1 MKLSDFSKSLSTLEI
16 VVLVVFV
23 VYLIFPLP
31 TPQLIA
37 PFINGSFGM
46 LTVFIVVILIFLY
59 TNPILGVVFIFVAY
73 ELLRRS
79 AAVYKAQPM
88 MKHSPTERKKTQ
100 EMVRMNPP
108 KETTLEEQVIQKMAP
123 AQKEFIRDNSGSN
136 FKPVYDLI
144 NGASK
149 A

>member
-16 VVLVVFV
+16 IVLVVFV
-23 VYLIFPLP
+23 IYLIFPLP

-88 MKHSPTERKKTQ
+88 MKNSPTERKKTQ

-123 AQKEFIRDNSGSN
+123 AQKKFIRDDSGSN
-136 FKPVYDLI
+136 FKPVYHLI